1 MKKIGISDVARR
13 AGVSKA
19 TVSLVLNNKESGI
32 RISERTRQKVLQAA
46 EELNY
51 YPNYG
56 ARLLSTGKSC
66 VLGVLTVNEKSLFL
80 SDYDGRIMQGIS
92 AVAHENGYN
101 IMILDEGLLSR
112 KGISGGSNLITG
124 KFLDGLMIF
133 SPDTEDPRLR
143 AIVDIV
149 SDAGIPFVYV
159 WRKGGERPASTV
171 MVDNV
176 KAAEVG
182 TEYLISLGHR
192 RIAFVSL
199 GERSFSGQER
209 LQGYIRTLTAH
220 GISIDERLIRQDI
233 FKSFVPERM
242 SDESRIMDLMNQ
254 PQPPTALF
262 VVFDPLAI
270 NIMKVLQKEGYSV
283 PQDVSVLGFG
293 NVTMSAYAQPSLS
306 TLNEPLE
313 EFGKHAAQLL
323 VEQIENRDGTNG
335 IREVVLNAELVIR
348 ESCRAVG

>member
-1 MKKIGISDVARR
+1 MKKIGISDVAKR

-32 RISERTRQKVLQAA
+32 RISDRTRQKVLQAA

-66 VLGVLTVNEKSLFL
+66 VLGVLTVNENSLFL

-92 AVAHENGYN
+92 AVAHKNGYN
-101 IMILDEGLLSR
+101 IMILDEGILSR

-124 KFLDGLMIF
+124 KFLDGLLIF
-133 SPDTEDPRLR
+133 SPDTEDPQLN
-143 AIVDIV
+143 ALVNVVGDT
-149 SDAGIPFVYV
+149 GIPFVYV
-159 WRKGGERPASTV
+159 WRRGSGRPASTV

-176 KAAEVG
+176 KAAEIG

-192 RIAFVSL
+192 RIGFVSL
-199 GERSFSGQER
+199 GERSFSGRER
-209 LQGYIRTLTAH
+209 LQGYVRALTAH
-220 GISIDERLIRQDI
+220 GIPIDNRLIRQDI
-233 FKSFVPERM
+233 FKSFAPENM
-242 SDESRIMDLMNQ
+242 SDESRVLDLMSQ
-254 PQPPTALF
+254 PHPPTALF

-270 NIMKVLQKEGYSV
+270 NMMKVLQKAGYSI
-283 PQDVSVLGFG
+283 PGDVSVLGFG

-313 EFGKHAAQLL
+313 EFGRHATQLL
-323 VEQIENRDGTNG
+323 VEQIENRDGTAG

-348 ESCRAVG
+348 ESCQAMG